1 MFGLVATLPSY
12 QQTTP
17 HTENTSCTSKPRAV
31 ELLVGRWLPGS
42 VNQILCINSCLVR
55 FVFIQNVSTPRGDR
69 PICSVPLSGTYP
81 TEPENAE
88 RDDVSPLPV
97 RASAN
102 RDIRKG
108 FWWTAFDVSNYGRQA
123 YYEDGSP
130 TGLARA
136 RGARKRLRSCKV

>member
-1 MFGLVATLPSY
+1 MFASIYGGRTNSVKQRAGGANKTKRCR
-12 QQTTP
+12 
-17 HTENTSCTSKPRAV
+17 TSSWPLAPAQKRQPD
-31 ELLVGRWLPGS
+31 S
-42 VNQILCINSCLVR
+42 VYKKLFGKICVHPEP
-55 FVFIQNVSTPRGDR
+55 STPRGDR
-69 PICSVPLSGTYP
+69 PLCSVPLSGTYP

-108 FWWTAFDVSNYGRQA
+108 FWWTAFDVSNYGRPA